1 MATLPITERTKISR
15 AAKKGDYTEET
26 IYSILDEGLFC
37 HVSYVEKETPM
48 CIPTGYGRIGNKL
61 YIHGS
66 VGSHFMR
73 AIADGRTVCLSV
85 SLIDGLVLARSAF
98 SHSVNYR
105 SVVMFAKGTVVT
117 DETER
122 WDSLIAITE
131 QFISGRWDN
140 VRLPSKSEMQKTM
153 IISFPLEEA
162 SAKTRS
168 GPPNDDE
175 EDYDFPVWAGVLP
188 LKLQAQ
194 TPITDPKMQFDLP
207 VPEYVS
213 KLVVNEV

>member
-37 HVSYVEKETPM
+37 HVSYIEKETPM

-73 AIADGRTVCLSV
+73 AIADGRMVCLSV

-117 DETER
+117 DEEER

-207 VPEYVS
+207 VPEYV
-213 KLVVNEV
+213 VNYK